1 MSEWM
6 DGYRHT
12 QRWLKLAAQLEGLIE
27 AHQILKGDDA
37 DVYDEMLYRLAAEAA
52 KEANDAEL

>member
-6 DGYRHT
+6 DGYQHA
-12 QRWLKLAAQLEGLIE
+12 QRWLSLAAKLEGLIE

-37 DVYDEMLYRLAAEAA
+37 DEHDLLLYRLAAEMSKDADDAA
-52 KEANDAEL
+52 V

>member
-6 DGYRHT
+6 DGYRHVN
-12 QRWLKLAAQLEGLIE
+12 RWLTFAAKLEGLIE

-37 DVYDEMLYRLAAEAA
+37 DVHDELLYRLAAEAA
-52 KEANDAEL
+52 KEAEDA

>member
-37 DVYDEMLYRLAAEAA
+37 DDNDELLYRLAAKASREAD
-52 KEANDAEL
+52 DAQL